1 MPLLKFS
8 VLTFLGSFPWS
19 LGLAYGG
26 YVLGGNWEHL
36 RGFMRPFD
44 IPILAAIAILAV
56 AYIYLR
62 VRHLQNETRVTRN
75 H

>member
-26 YVLGGNWEHL
+26 YVLGENWEHL

-62 VRHLQNETRVTRN
+62 VRHLQNETRAAGD